1 MSDAF
6 RFRRQTSPIFK
17 AARNLTLAQIL
28 TVATFLTPTS
38 FAQPPLADDAA
49 RSTAPPARRVLVVSP
64 PIFDAAL
71 QPWLERRQAEGYQ
84 ISRLSVASR
93 SDDSI
98 DFGIQTAPVATPDE
112 LRAEI
117 RRFALAE
124 PGPESVAAV
133 VLVGD
138 GAPTLSAP
146 FGWRDVVPAPRLSP
160 QVVQTFGSEDHLATD
175 SFYSDLDDDGVP
187 DVPLGRFPVETPA
200 ELTAL
205 VAKIARYETASPV
218 GDWTRKINVVAGPNG
233 LDLSVVGTSPND
245 APAAPSAAFSG
256 LSSFVD
262 TIVDN
267 MSRQLFSEF
276 LPQEYA
282 VSLTRCSLKSEFC
295 PYPPTFGRTF
305 LDRANEGSLFLVYL
319 GHGRVFGL
327 DRLTTASGGDYG
339 VFEIDDV
346 PSLRSPN
353 SAPIALFFSCYAG
366 AYDANEPCL
375 AEAVALSPNGP
386 VAAIAASRRTAPYGM
401 CVLGSSL
408 LAAAFDDANSNADK
422 PLTLGEIFLR
432 AQRKTLEPPQ
442 SDATPQQDDAEIQFD
457 DEAPRKATEPT
468 QPEAPPTFAET
479 LDDPIARA
487 ERRIAEERG
496 RVAEINAGL
505 ARLNARLKQSARDAE
520 LRRDAVSFRETLDR
534 AAKIF
539 DPTASRLN
547 EQLEDHVALFN
558 LFGDPLLR
566 VKFPERCAVEAPEI
580 VYSTQ
585 TLPISGVVPNATK
598 RQTSVRVELLL
609 ADFRSPV
616 AKPRRS
622 KTFVESKEARA
633 EFDAT
638 YRAANNFV
646 VAASQVETQNG
657 RFQANIDVPADFS
670 GECVVRVA
678 ATDGERY
685 WIGSRRVLVR
695 PLSRRDAD
703 SQFDAQTAVFPDAT
717 R

>member
-1 MSDAF
+1 MSDAS
-6 RFRRQTSPIFK
+6 RSRRPTPSLFA
-17 AARNLTLAQIL
+17 AARNLTFASIL
-28 TVATFLTPTS
+28 MFATFLTPPS
-38 FAQPPLADDAA
+38 FV
-49 RSTAPPARRVLVVSP
+49 RSTFANNAPQAPVSSSPRRVLVVSP

-71 QPWLERRQAEGYQ
+71 QPWIERRQAEGYQ
-84 ISRLSVASR
+84 ISRLSVAAR
-93 SDDSI
+93 SGDSV

-112 LRAEI
+112 LRAQI
-117 RRFALAE
+117 RRFALAA

-138 GAPTLSAP
+138 GAPTLSAS

-160 QVVQTFGSEDHLATD
+160 QVVQIFGSEDHLATD

-205 VAKIARYETASPV
+205 VEKIARYETASPT

-233 LDLSVVGTSPND
+233 LDLGVVGSSPD
-245 APAAPSAAFSG
+245 AAPAVSSAALSG

-262 TIVDN
+262 SVVDN

-295 PYPPTFGRTF
+295 PYPPHFGATF

-346 PSLRSPN
+346 PELRSPN
-353 SAPIALFFSCYAG
+353 AAPIALFFSCYAG

-386 VAAIAASRRTAPYGM
+386 VATIAASRRTAPYGM

-408 LAAAFDDANSNADK
+408 LEAAFNNVNSNNDA

-432 AQRKTLEPPQ
+432 AQRRTLEPPPTDPT
-442 SDATPQQDDAEIQFD
+442 SQDEDVEIQFD
-457 DEAPRKATEPT
+457 DETSPSQAPAT
-468 QPEAPPTFAET
+468 QPILPTAVNET
-479 LDDPIARA
+479 PDDPLARA

-496 RVAEINAGL
+496 RVAEISAGL
-505 ARLNARLKQSARDAE
+505 DRLNARLKQSVRAAERKRDA
-520 LRRDAVSFRETLDR
+520 ASFRETLDR

-539 DPTASRLN
+539 DPTASRLDA
-547 EQLEDHVALFN
+547 QLEDHVALFN

-580 VYSTQ
+580 AYSTK
-585 TLPISGVVPNATK
+585 TLPISGVVPNATG
-598 RQTSVRVELLL
+598 RQTTVRVELLL
-609 ADFRSPV
+609 ADFRSPI

-622 KTFVESKEARA
+622 KTFVESEEARA
-633 EFDAT
+633 EFETT

-646 VAASQVETQNG
+646 VAASQVATQNE
-657 RFQANIDVPADFS
+657 RFQTNIAVPADFS

-685 WIGSRRVLVR
+685 WIGSQRVLVR
-695 PLSRRDAD
+695 PFSGRDVD
-703 SQFDAQTAVFPDAT
+703 SQANAATTNAT

>member
-1 MSDAF
+1 MSAAH
-6 RFRRQTSPIFK
+6 RFRSPF
-17 AARNLTLAQIL
+17 RRVFQPIL
-28 TVATFLTPTS
+28 TVATIFTVLT
-38 FAQPPLADDAA
+38 LAAA
-49 RSTAPPARRVLVVSP
+49 RLFAAEPTPEVAPPRRVLVVSP
-64 PIFDAAL
+64 PIFDDAL
-71 QPWLERRQAEGYQ
+71 QPWIKRRQAQGYQ
-84 ISRLSVASR
+84 ISRLSVAAR
-93 SDDSI
+93 SGDSV
-98 DFGIQTAPVATPDE
+98 DFGIKTTPIATPDE
-112 LRAEI
+112 LRAQI
-117 RRFALAE
+117 RRFALAS
-124 PGPESVAAV
+124 PGPESVAAIL
-133 VLVGD
+133 LVGD
-138 GAPTLSAP
+138 GAPTLDAP

-160 QVVQTFGSEDHLATD
+160 QVVQLFGSEDHLATD

-205 VAKIARYETASPV
+205 VEKIARYETASPV

-233 LDLSVVGTSPND
+233 LDLGVVGSSPGD
-245 APAAPSAAFSG
+245 ANASSAAFSG
-256 LSSFVD
+256 LSSLVD
-262 TIVDN
+262 SVVDN

-295 PYPPTFGRTF
+295 PYPPQFGETF
-305 LDRANEGSLFLVYL
+305 LARANEGALFLVYL

-327 DRLTTASGGDYG
+327 DRLTTEAGGDYG
-339 VFEIDDV
+339 VFEIDDA
-346 PSLRSPN
+346 PRLRSPN
-353 SAPIALFFSCYAG
+353 AAPIALFFSCYAG

-386 VAAIAASRRTAPYGM
+386 VAAIAASRRAAPYGM

-408 LAAAFDDANSNADK
+408 LEAAFNNADDDAPS
-422 PLTLGEIFLR
+422 TLGELFLR
-432 AQRKTLEPPQ
+432 AQRQTLAAPRNDAPPQ
-442 SDATPQQDDAEIQFD
+442 DQEIEFQFD
-457 DEAPRKATEPT
+457 DKT
-468 QPEAPPTFAET
+468 PPISIKDAQTSLPSSFSET
-479 LDDPIARA
+479 PDDAIARA

-505 ARLNARLKQSARDAE
+505 DRLNARLERSAREAKR
-520 LRRDAVSFRETLDR
+520 RRDAVSFRETLDR

-539 DPTASRLN
+539 DPTASRLDD
-547 EQLEDHVALFN
+547 QLEDHVALFN

-566 VKFPERCAVEAPEI
+566 VKFPESCAVEAPEI

-585 TLPISGVVPNATK
+585 TFPVSGVVPNATN
-598 RQTSVRVELLL
+598 RQTTVRVELLL
-609 ADFRSPV
+609 ADFRSPI

-622 KTFVESKEARA
+622 KSFVESEEARA
-633 EFDAT
+633 EFETT

-646 VAASQVETQNG
+646 VASSQVATQTG
-657 RFQANIDVPADFS
+657 RFQSDIDVPADFS

-695 PLSRRDAD
+695 PFSGRDVD
-703 SQFDAQTAVFPDAT
+703 SQPSSASLT

>member
-1 MSDAF
+1 
-6 RFRRQTSPIFK
+6 
-17 AARNLTLAQIL
+17 
-28 TVATFLTPTS
+28 
-38 FAQPPLADDAA
+38 
-49 RSTAPPARRVLVVSP
+49 
-64 PIFDAAL
+64 
-71 QPWLERRQAEGYQ
+71 
-84 ISRLSVASR
+84 
-93 SDDSI
+93 
-98 DFGIQTAPVATPDE
+98 
-112 LRAEI
+112 
-117 RRFALAE
+117 
-124 PGPESVAAV
+124 
-133 VLVGD
+133 GD

-146 FGWRDVVPAPRLSP
+146 FGWRDVVPAPRLAP
-160 QVVQTFGSEDHLATD
+160 QVVQMFGSEEHLATD

-205 VAKIARYETASPV
+205 VEKIARYETASPR

-233 LDLSVVGTSPND
+233 LDLSVVGSSPDD
-245 APAAPSAAFSG
+245 APAAPSAALSG

-262 TIVDN
+262 SVVDN

-295 PYPPTFGRTF
+295 PYPPAFGRTF
-305 LDRANEGSLFLVYL
+305 LDRANEGALFLVYL

-346 PSLRSPN
+346 SSLRSPN
-353 SAPIALFFSCYAG
+353 AAPIALFFSCYAG

-386 VAAIAASRRTAPYGM
+386 VAAIAASRRAAPYGM

-408 LAAAFDDANSNADK
+408 LDAAFNASNPADK

-442 SDATPQQDDAEIQFD
+442 NDAAPQSEDVEIQFD
-457 DEAPRKATEPT
+457 DETSPQETVQT
-468 QPEAPPTFAET
+468 QPVAPTAVNET
-479 LDDPIARA
+479 SDDPIARA

-496 RVAEINAGL
+496 RVAEIDAGL
-505 ARLNARLKQSARDAE
+505 KRLNARLERNVRAAE
-520 LRRDAVSFRETLDR
+520 RRRDATSFRETLDR

-539 DPTASRLN
+539 DPTASRLE

-580 VYSTQ
+580 AYSTKP
-585 TLPISGVVPNATK
+585 LPVSVVVPNATG

-622 KTFVESKEARA
+622 KTFVESAEARA
-633 EFDAT
+633 EFETT
-638 YRAANNFV
+638 YRAANRFV
-646 VAASQVETQNG
+646 VASSQVATLTG
-657 RFQANIDVPADFS
+657 RFQADIAVPADFS

-695 PLSRRDAD
+695 PFSRRDAV
-703 SQFDAQTAVFPDAT
+703 SQLSAEPADRPST

>member
-1 MSDAF
+1 MTSAL
-6 RFRRQTSPIFK
+6 RPRRRSSLVLTVARHLFFTS
-17 AARNLTLAQIL
+17 TL
-28 TVATFLTPTS
+28 TVATFLTPPSVRPT
-38 FAQPPLADDAA
+38 FADDAPQ
-49 RSTAPPARRVLVVSP
+49 TTVPPARRVLVVSP

-71 QPWLERRQAEGYQ
+71 QPWVERRRSEGYQ

-93 SDDSI
+93 SADSI

-112 LRAEI
+112 LRAQI
-117 RRFALAE
+117 RRFALAA
-124 PGPESVAAV
+124 PGPESVAAI

-138 GAPTLSAP
+138 GAPTLSAS

-160 QVVQTFGSEDHLATD
+160 QVVQLFGSEEHLATD

-200 ELTAL
+200 ELAAL
-205 VAKIARYETASPV
+205 VEKIARYETASPV

-233 LDLSVVGTSPND
+233 LDLSVVGSSPDD
-245 APAAPSAAFSG
+245 APAASSAALSG

-262 TIVDN
+262 SVVDN

-305 LDRANEGSLFLVYL
+305 LDRANEGALFLVYL

-353 SAPIALFFSCYAG
+353 AAPIALFFSCYAG

-386 VAAIAASRRTAPYGM
+386 VAAIAASRRAAPYGM

-408 LAAAFDDANSNADK
+408 LDAAFADADR

-432 AQRKTLEPPQ
+432 AQRKTLAPPPNNAAPQ
-442 SDATPQQDDAEIQFD
+442 SEDAEIQFD
-457 DEAPRKATEPT
+457 DETSPKETEPT
-468 QPEAPPTFAET
+468 QPVAAPTFTET
-479 LDDPIARA
+479 PDDPISRA

-496 RVAEINAGL
+496 RVAEIDAGL
-505 ARLNARLKQSARDAE
+505 KRLNARLERNVRAAE
-520 LRRDAVSFRETLDR
+520 RRRDATSFRETLDR

-539 DPTASRLN
+539 DPTARRLE

-580 VYSTQ
+580 VYATQ
-585 TLPISGVVPNATK
+585 TVPVSGVVPNATGC
-598 RQTSVRVELLL
+598 QTVVRVELLL

-616 AKPRRS
+616 DKPRRS
-622 KTFVESKEARA
+622 KTFVESPETRV
-633 EFDAT
+633 EFETT

-646 VAASQVETQNG
+646 VAASQSATQTG
-657 RFQANIDVPADFS
+657 RFQADIAVPADFS

-685 WIGSRRVLVR
+685 WIGSRRILVR
-695 PLSRRDAD
+695 PFSGRDGG
-703 SQFDAQTAVFPDAT
+703 SQSDVRTAAT
-717 R
+717 PPQRVN

>member
-6 RFRRQTSPIFK
+6 RPRRPSTPFFF
-17 AARNLTLAQIL
+17 AARNLPFALIL
-28 TVATFLTPTS
+28 TFATFLTATR
-38 FAQPPLADDAA
+38 ADDAPQA
-49 RSTAPPARRVLVVSP
+49 QASASPARRVLVVSP

-71 QPWLERRQAEGYQ
+71 QPWIERRQAEGYQ
-84 ISRLSVASR
+84 ISRLSLAAR
-93 SDDSI
+93 SGDSV

-112 LRAEI
+112 LRAQI
-117 RRFALAE
+117 RRFALSP

-138 GAPTLSAP
+138 GAPTLSAS

-160 QVVQTFGSEDHLATD
+160 QVVQIFGSEDHLATD

-205 VAKIARYETASPV
+205 VEKIARYETASPP

-233 LDLSVVGTSPND
+233 LDLSVVGSSPD
-245 APAAPSAAFSG
+245 AAPAAPSVALSG

-262 TIVDN
+262 SVVDN

-346 PSLRSPN
+346 PALRSPN
-353 SAPIALFFSCYAG
+353 GAPIALFFSCYAG

-408 LAAAFDDANSNADK
+408 LDAAFDNTNLNNDK
-422 PLTLGEIFLR
+422 KLTLGEIFLR

-442 SDATPQQDDAEIQFD
+442 NDATQQERENEIQFD
-457 DEAPRKATEPT
+457 DETSPKDAAKS
-468 QPEAPPTFAET
+468 QPVLPSTFNET
-479 LDDPIARA
+479 TADPIERA

-505 ARLNARLKQSARDAE
+505 DRLNARLEQTARAAE
-520 LRRDAVSFRETLDR
+520 RRRDAKSFRETLDR

-539 DPTASRLN
+539 DPTASRL
-547 EQLEDHVALFN
+547 EKQLEDHVALFN

-580 VYSTQ
+580 AYSTK
-585 TLPISGVVPNATK
+585 TLPVSGVVPNATE
-598 RQTSVRVELLL
+598 RQTTVRVELLL
-609 ADFRSPV
+609 ADFRSPI

-622 KTFVESKEARA
+622 KTFVESAEARA
-633 EFDAT
+633 EFETT

-646 VAASQVETQNG
+646 VAASQVATQTE
-657 RFQANIDVPADFS
+657 RFQADIVVPADFS

-678 ATDGERY
+678 ATDGDRY

-695 PLSRRDAD
+695 PFSVRDAE
-703 SQFDAQTAVFPDAT
+703 VPDAT

>member
-1 MSDAF
+1 MPDAS
-6 RFRRQTSPIFK
+6 RSRRQTSPFFA
-17 AARNLTLAQIL
+17 AARNLTFASIL
-28 TVATFLTPTS
+28 TFATFLTPSPFVRLT
-38 FAQPPLADDAA
+38 FANDASQDAA
-49 RSTAPPARRVLVVSP
+49 SSPRRVLVVSP

-71 QPWLERRQAEGYQ
+71 RPWIERRQAEGYQ
-84 ISRLSVASR
+84 IYRLNVAARSADSV
-93 SDDSI
+93 

-112 LRAEI
+112 LRAQI
-117 RRFALAE
+117 RRFALDA
-124 PGPESVAAV
+124 PGPDSVAGI

-138 GAPTLSAP
+138 GAPTLSAS

-160 QVVQTFGSEDHLATD
+160 QVVQIFGSEDHLATD

-205 VAKIARYETASPV
+205 IEKIARYETASPV

-233 LDLSVVGTSPND
+233 LDLSVVGSSPN
-245 APAAPSAAFSG
+245 AAPSAPSAALSG

-295 PYPPTFGRTF
+295 PYPPSFGQTF

-346 PSLRSPN
+346 PALRSPN
-353 SAPIALFFSCYAG
+353 AAPIAFFFSCYAG

-408 LAAAFDDANSNADK
+408 LDAAFNNANLNNDA
-422 PLTLGEIFLR
+422 PLTLGQIFLQ
-432 AQRKTLEPPQ
+432 AQRKTLEAPKN
-442 SDATPQQDDAEIQFD
+442 DATPQNKEVEIQFD
-457 DEAPRKATEPT
+457 DKTT
-468 QPEAPPTFAET
+468 QPSTPAPQPILPSAVNATPN
-479 LDDPIARA
+479 DPIARA
-487 ERRIAEERG
+487 ERRIAEERD
-496 RVAEINAGL
+496 RVAQINAGL
-505 ARLNARLKQSARDAE
+505 DRLNARLERSVRNAE
-520 LRRDAVSFRETLDR
+520 RRRDVASFRETLDR
-534 AAKIF
+534 AAKLF
-539 DPTASRLN
+539 DPTASRLDD
-547 EQLEDHVALFN
+547 QLKDHVALFN

-580 VYSTQ
+580 AYSTK
-585 TLPISGVVPNATK
+585 TFPVSGLVPNTTG

-609 ADFRSPV
+609 ADFRSPI

-622 KTFVESKEARA
+622 KTFVESADARA
-633 EFDAT
+633 EFETT

-646 VAASQVETQNG
+646 VAASQVETQNQ
-657 RFQANIDVPADFS
+657 RFQTNIAVPADFS

-695 PLSRRDAD
+695 PFSNRDVD
-703 SQFDAQTAVFPDAT
+703 SQLDAQTSSP

>member
-1 MSDAF
+1 MSDAS
-6 RFRRQTSPIFK
+6 RFRRQTSPIFT
-17 AARNLTLAQIL
+17 AARNLTLISFLA
-28 TVATFLTPTS
+28 VATSLTPPS
-38 FAQPPLADDAA
+38 FVRPSLADDA
-49 RSTAPPARRVLVVSP
+49 TQPPAPSARRVLVVSP

-71 QPWLERRQAEGYQ
+71 QPWVERRQAEGYQ
-84 ISRLSVASR
+84 ITRLSVASR
-93 SDDSI
+93 SADSV

-117 RRFALAE
+117 RRFALSP

-146 FGWRDVVPAPRLSP
+146 FGWRDVVPAPRLAP
-160 QVVQTFGSEDHLATD
+160 QVVQLFGSEDHLATD

-233 LDLSVVGTSPND
+233 LDLSVVGSSPDD
-245 APAAPSAAFSG
+245 ASAAPSAALAG

-262 TIVDN
+262 SVVDN

-305 LDRANEGSLFLVYL
+305 LDRANEGALFLVYL

-353 SAPIALFFSCYAG
+353 AAPIALFFSCYAG

-375 AEAVALSPNGP
+375 AEAIALSPNGP

-408 LAAAFDDANSNADK
+408 LDAAFDEANSNADK

-442 SDATPQQDDAEIQFD
+442 SDAAPHSDDAEIQFD
-457 DEAPRKATEPT
+457 DEAPQRETDQAQTV
-468 QPEAPPTFAET
+468 APPPVKET

-496 RVAEINAGL
+496 RVAEIDAGL
-505 ARLNARLKQSARDAE
+505 KRLNARLERSARAAE
-520 LRRDAVSFRETLDR
+520 RRRDATSFRATLDR

-539 DPTASRLN
+539 DPTASRLE

-580 VYSTQ
+580 AYSTK
-585 TLPISGVVPNATK
+585 TFPVSGVVPDASG
-598 RQTSVRVELLL
+598 RQTSARVELLL
-609 ADFRSPV
+609 ADFRSPI

-622 KTFVESKEARA
+622 KTFVESQETRA
-633 EFDAT
+633 EFEAT
-638 YRAANNFV
+638 YRAANQFV
-646 VAASQVETQNG
+646 VAASQVATQTG
-657 RFQANIDVPADFS
+657 RFQADIAVPADFS

-695 PLSRRDAD
+695 PFSGRDAH
-703 SQFDAQTAVFPDAT
+703 SHSDAEADAFSNAT

>member
-1 MSDAF
+1 MLDAF
-6 RFRRQTSPIFK
+6 RVRRLLSLVSTPT
-17 AARNLTLAQIL
+17 RNLTIASVLTIASIL
-28 TVATFLTPTS
+28 TPSSLTRAAFS
-38 FAQPPLADDAA
+38 DDA
-49 RSTAPPARRVLVVSP
+49 SQAPVSSPRRVLVVSP

-84 ISRLSVASR
+84 ISRLSVAAR
-93 SDDSI
+93 SNDSV

-112 LRAEI
+112 LRDEI
-117 RRFALAE
+117 RRFALSP
-124 PGPESVAAV
+124 PGPESVAAI

-138 GAPTLSAP
+138 GAPTLSAS

-160 QVVQTFGSEDHLATD
+160 QVVQIFGSEDHLATD

-205 VAKIARYETASPV
+205 IEKIARYETASPV

-233 LDLSVVGTSPND
+233 LDLSVVGSSPDD
-245 APAAPSAAFSG
+245 APAAPSAALSG

-262 TIVDN
+262 SVVDN

-295 PYPPTFGRTF
+295 PYPPNFGRTF
-305 LDRANEGSLFLVYL
+305 LARANEGSLFLVYL

-346 PSLRSPN
+346 PALRSPN
-353 SAPIALFFSCYAG
+353 AAPIALFFSCYAG

-408 LAAAFDDANSNADK
+408 LDAAFNDANRNTVK

-432 AQRKTLEPPQ
+432 AQRQTLSPPQ
-442 SDATPQQDDAEIQFD
+442 NDAPAKEQDVEIQFD
-457 DEAPRKATEPT
+457 DETPQDKPQTT
-468 QPEAPPTFAET
+468 QPILTPSLNET

-487 ERRIAEERG
+487 ERRVAEERG

-505 ARLNARLKQSARDAE
+505 DRLNARLEQSVRDAAQD
-520 LRRDAVSFRETLDR
+520 RDASSFRQTLDR

-539 DPTASRLN
+539 DPTAGRLDA
-547 EQLEDHVALFN
+547 QLADHVALFN

-566 VKFPERCAVEAPEI
+566 VKFPERCAVETPEI

-585 TLPISGVVPNATK
+585 TFPVSGVIPNATDC
-598 RQTSVRVELLL
+598 QTNVRVELLL

-622 KTFVESKEARA
+622 KTFVESEETRA
-633 EFDAT
+633 EFEAT
-638 YRAANNFV
+638 YRAANQFV
-646 VAASQVETQNG
+646 VAASQVKTQNQ
-657 RFQANIDVPADFS
+657 RFQTNIKVPADFS

-685 WIGSRRVLVR
+685 WIGSHRVLVR
-695 PLSRRDAD
+695 PFSGRDLASR
-703 SQFDAQTAVFPDAT
+703 FAT
-717 R
+717 P

>member
-1 MSDAF
+1 MSSAL
-6 RFRRQTSPIFK
+6 RPRRRSSLLVI
-17 AARNLTLAQIL
+17 AARNLSFASTLA
-28 TVATFLTPTS
+28 VATFLTPPFVRPT
-38 FAQPPLADDAA
+38 QADDAPQA
-49 RSTAPPARRVLVVSP
+49 QTPAPSARRVLVVSP

-71 QPWLERRQAEGYQ
+71 LPWVERRQAEGYQ

-93 SDDSI
+93 SADSV

-112 LRAEI
+112 LRAAI

-146 FGWRDVVPAPRLSP
+146 YGWRDVVPAPRLAP
-160 QVVQTFGSEDHLATD
+160 QVVQLFGSEDHLATD

-205 VAKIARYETASPV
+205 VEKIARYETASPP

-233 LDLSVVGTSPND
+233 LDLSVVGSSPDD
-245 APAAPSAAFSG
+245 APAAPSAALSG

-262 TIVDN
+262 SVVDN

-295 PYPPTFGRTF
+295 PYPPAFGRTF
-305 LDRANEGSLFLVYL
+305 LDRANEGALFLVYL

-353 SAPIALFFSCYAG
+353 AAPIALFFSCYAG

-408 LAAAFDDANSNADK
+408 LDAAFNASNSNADK

-442 SDATPQQDDAEIQFD
+442 NDAASQSEDAEIQFD
-457 DEAPRKATEPT
+457 DEAPQKETEPT
-468 QPEAPPTFAET
+468 QPVSTTTVNET

-496 RVAEINAGL
+496 RVAEIDAGL
-505 ARLNARLKQSARDAE
+505 KRLNARLERSARAAE
-520 LRRDAVSFRETLDR
+520 RRRDATSFRETLDR

-539 DPTASRLN
+539 DPTASRLE

-580 VYSTQ
+580 AYSTK
-585 TLPISGVVPNATK
+585 TFPISGVVPNATG

-609 ADFRSPV
+609 ADFRSPI

-622 KTFVESKEARA
+622 KTFVESEEARA
-633 EFDAT
+633 EFETT

-646 VAASQVETQNG
+646 VAASQVATQTG
-657 RFQANIDVPADFS
+657 RFQADIAVPADFS

-695 PLSRRDAD
+695 PFSRRDAD
-703 SQFDAQTAVFPDAT
+703 APDAT

>member
-1 MSDAF
+1 MFAAS
-6 RFRRQTSPIFK
+6 RFRRFRAFSRRRRSTTT
-17 AARNLTLAQIL
+17 LTVASIL
-28 TVATFLTPTS
+28 TFATFLTPT
-38 FAQPPLADDAA
+38 QADDAP
-49 RSTAPPARRVLVVSP
+49 STELAPRRVLVVSP

-71 QPWLERRQAEGYQ
+71 QPWIERRQAEGYQ

-93 SDDSI
+93 SGDTV

-112 LRAEI
+112 LRAQI
-117 RRFALAE
+117 RRFALDGA
-124 PGPESVAAV
+124 GPESVAAI

-138 GAPTLSAP
+138 GAPTLSAS

-160 QVVQTFGSEDHLATD
+160 QVVQIFGSEDHLATD

-205 VAKIARYETASPV
+205 VEKIARYETASPV
-218 GDWTRKINVVAGPNG
+218 GDWTRQINVVAGPNG
-233 LDLSVVGTSPND
+233 LDLSVVGSSPDD
-245 APAAPSAAFSG
+245 APAAPSGALSG

-262 TIVDN
+262 SVVDS

-295 PYPPTFGRTF
+295 PYPPSFGKTF

-346 PSLRSPN
+346 PALRSPN
-353 SAPIALFFSCYAG
+353 AAPIALFFSCYAG

-408 LAAAFDDANSNADK
+408 LDAAFNDVKPNNDA
-422 PLTLGEIFLR
+422 PLTLGEIFLQ
-432 AQRKTLEPPQ
+432 AQRRTLESPP
-442 SDATPQQDDAEIQFD
+442 DAADSQNQEVEIQFD
-457 DEAPRKATEPT
+457 
-468 QPEAPPTFAET
+468 EAPPKEVEQAQTVPTPSLTET
-479 LDDPIARA
+479 PNDPIARA

-505 ARLNARLKQSARDAE
+505 DRLNARLERSARVAK
-520 LRRDAVSFRETLDR
+520 RQRDTASFRETLDR

-539 DPTASRLN
+539 DPTASRLDD
-547 EQLEDHVALFN
+547 QLEDHVALFN

-580 VYSTQ
+580 AYSTK
-585 TLPISGVVPNATK
+585 TLPISGVLPNVNG
-598 RQTSVRVELLL
+598 RQTEVRVELLL

-622 KTFVESKEARA
+622 KTFVESEETRA
-633 EFDAT
+633 EFEAT
-638 YRAANNFV
+638 YRAANAFV
-646 VAASQVETQNG
+646 VASSKVATQTE

-695 PLSRRDAD
+695 PFSNRVVNV
-703 SQFDAQTAVFPDAT
+703 SPQT
-717 R
+717 RSN

>member
-1 MSDAF
+1 MSPAF
-6 RFRRQTSPIFK
+6 RPRRRSSLVLT
-17 AARNLTLAQIL
+17 AARNSFFALTL
-28 TVATFLTPTS
+28 TVATLSTPPFVRST
-38 FAQPPLADDAA
+38 FADDAP
-49 RSTAPPARRVLVVSP
+49 RTSAPLARRVLVVSP

-71 QPWLERRQAEGYQ
+71 QPWVEHRQAEGYQ

-93 SDDSI
+93 SADSV
-98 DFGIQTAPVATPDE
+98 DFGIQTAPVATPDK

-117 RRFALAE
+117 RRFALSP

-146 FGWRDVVPAPRLSP
+146 FGWRDVVPAPRLAP
-160 QVVQTFGSEDHLATD
+160 QVVQMFGSEDHLATD

-200 ELTAL
+200 ELSAL
-205 VAKIARYETASPV
+205 VEKIARYETASPR

-233 LDLSVVGTSPND
+233 LDLSVVGSSPDD
-245 APAAPSAAFSG
+245 APAVPSAALSG

-262 TIVDN
+262 SVVDN

-295 PYPPTFGRTF
+295 PYPPAFGRTF

-346 PSLRSPN
+346 PSLRSP
-353 SAPIALFFSCYAG
+353 SAAPIALFFSCYAG

-408 LAAAFDDANSNADK
+408 LDAAFDDANSNADR

-432 AQRKTLEPPQ
+432 AQRKTLEPPPNDAAPQ
-442 SDATPQQDDAEIQFD
+442 SEDAEIQFD
-457 DEAPRKATEPT
+457 DETSSKETEQT
-468 QPEAPPTFAET
+468 QPAVPPTVSDT

-496 RVAEINAGL
+496 RVAEIDAGL
-505 ARLNARLKQSARDAE
+505 KRLNARLERSVRAAE
-520 LRRDAVSFRETLDR
+520 RRRDTTSFRETLDR

-539 DPTASRLN
+539 DPTASRLE

-580 VYSTQ
+580 AYSTK
-585 TLPISGVVPNATK
+585 TLPISGVVPNAAG

-609 ADFRSPV
+609 ADFRSPI

-622 KTFVESKEARA
+622 KTFVESAEARA
-633 EFDAT
+633 EFETT

-646 VAASQVETQNG
+646 VAASQVATQTG
-657 RFQANIDVPADFS
+657 RFQADIAVPAEFS

-695 PLSRRDAD
+695 PFSRRDAD
-703 SQFDAQTAVFPDAT
+703 SQPNVESADRFSRRAN
-717 R
+717 

>member
-6 RFRRQTSPIFK
+6 RFRRQTSPIFT
-17 AARNLTLAQIL
+17 AARNLTLIPFLA
-28 TVATFLTPTS
+28 VAMFLTPPS
-38 FAQPPLADDAA
+38 FVRPSLADDAPQ
-49 RSTAPPARRVLVVSP
+49 PPAPSTRRVLVVSP
-64 PIFDAAL
+64 PIFNAAL
-71 QPWLERRQAEGYQ
+71 EPWVERRQAEGYQ

-93 SDDSI
+93 SADSV

-112 LRAEI
+112 LRAKI
-117 RRFALAE
+117 RRFAFADS
-124 PGPESVAAV
+124 GPESVAAI

-146 FGWRDVVPAPRLSP
+146 FGWRDVVPAPRLAP
-160 QVVQTFGSEDHLATD
+160 QVVQLFGSEDHLATD

-200 ELTAL
+200 ELSAL
-205 VAKIARYETASPV
+205 VEKIARYETASPR

-233 LDLSVVGTSPND
+233 LDLSVVGSSPDD
-245 APAAPSAAFSG
+245 APAAPSAALSG

-262 TIVDN
+262 SVVDN

-295 PYPPTFGRTF
+295 PYPPAFGRTF

-353 SAPIALFFSCYAG
+353 AAPIALFFSCYAG

-386 VAAIAASRRTAPYGM
+386 VATIAASRRTAPYGM

-408 LAAAFDDANSNADK
+408 LDAAFNASNSNADK

-442 SDATPQQDDAEIQFD
+442 NDAAPQSDDAEIQFD
-457 DEAPRKATEPT
+457 DEAPQKETDQAQPFAPT
-468 QPEAPPTFAET
+468 TVNET

-496 RVAEINAGL
+496 RVAEIDAGL
-505 ARLNARLKQSARDAE
+505 KRLNARLERTARAAE
-520 LRRDAVSFRETLDR
+520 RRRDATSFRETLDR

-539 DPTASRLN
+539 DPTASRLE

-580 VYSTQ
+580 AYSTK
-585 TLPISGVVPNATK
+585 TLPVSGVVPDATG
-598 RQTSVRVELLL
+598 RQITVRVELLL
-609 ADFRSPV
+609 ADFRSPI

-622 KTFVESKEARA
+622 KTFAESSEARA
-633 EFDAT
+633 EFETT

-646 VAASQVETQNG
+646 VAASQVATQTG
-657 RFQANIDVPADFS
+657 RFQADIAVPADFS

-685 WIGSRRVLVR
+685 WIDSRRVLVR
-695 PLSRRDAD
+695 PFSRRGAD
-703 SQFDAQTAVFPDAT
+703 SQTDVQAAARPAAT

>member
-1 MSDAF
+1 MLDAF
-6 RFRRQTSPIFK
+6 RFRRQSFSVLT
-17 AARNLTLAQIL
+17 AARNLTIASTLIFATLL
-28 TVATFLTPTS
+28 TSTQAADAPTK
-38 FAQPPLADDAA
+38 AA
-49 RSTAPPARRVLVVSP
+49 SPARRVLVVSP

-71 QPWLERRQAEGYQ
+71 QPWIERRQAEGYQ
-84 ISRLSVASR
+84 ISRLSVAAR
-93 SDDSI
+93 SGDSI
-98 DFGIQTAPVATPDE
+98 DFGVQTAPVASPDE
-112 LRAEI
+112 LRAQI
-117 RRFALAE
+117 RRFALAA
-124 PGPESVAAV
+124 PGPDSVAAV

-138 GAPTLSAP
+138 GAPTFNAP

-160 QVVQTFGSEDHLATD
+160 QVVQVFGSEAHLATD

-200 ELTAL
+200 ELSAL
-205 VAKIARYETASPV
+205 VEKIARYETASPF
-218 GDWTRKINVVAGPNG
+218 GEWTRKINVVAGPNG
-233 LDLSVVGTSPND
+233 LDLGVVGSSPN
-245 APAAPSAAFSG
+245 AASAAPSAALSG

-262 TIVDN
+262 SVVDN

-295 PYPPTFGRTF
+295 PYPPNFGRAF

-346 PSLRSPN
+346 PALRSPN
-353 SAPIALFFSCYAG
+353 AAPIALFFSCYAG

-375 AEAVALSPNGP
+375 AEAVATSPNGP

-408 LAAAFDDANSNADK
+408 LDAAFNDVNSNDQE
-422 PLTLGEIFLR
+422 PLTLGQIFLR
-432 AQRKTLEPPQ
+432 AQRKTLEPP
-442 SDATPQQDDAEIQFD
+442 SDDATPQDQEAEIQFD
-457 DEAPRKATEPT
+457 DQTSRPKNDQS
-468 QPEAPPTFAET
+468 QPVSTPLFSQTSA
-479 LDDPIARA
+479 DPIERA

-505 ARLNARLKQSARDAE
+505 DRLNARLAQSARAAE
-520 LRRDAVSFRETLDR
+520 QRRDLTSFRKTLDR

-539 DPTASRLN
+539 DPTASRLE

-580 VYSTQ
+580 AYSTK
-585 TLPISGVVPNATK
+585 TFPVSGVVPNATG
-598 RQTSVRVELLL
+598 RQTTVRVELLL

-622 KTFVESKEARA
+622 KTFGESEETRA
-633 EFDAT
+633 EFEAT

-646 VAASQVETQNG
+646 VAASEVATQTE
-657 RFQANIDVPADFS
+657 RFQANIAVPADFS

-695 PLSRRDAD
+695 PFSGRDAVA
-703 SQFDAQTAVFPDAT
+703 SNAKP
-717 R
+717 

>member
-1 MSDAF
+1 MPDAP
-6 RFRRQTSPIFK
+6 RFRRFKSLIFNVV
-17 AARNLTLAQIL
+17 RN
-28 TVATFLTPTS
+28 ATFALSLTSAAFPSSS
-38 FAQPPLADDAA
+38 FGADASSLPA
-49 RSTAPPARRVLVVSP
+49 SAPRRVLVVSP

-84 ISRLSVASR
+84 ISRLSVAAR
-93 SDDSI
+93 SNDSI

-117 RRFALAE
+117 RRFAFAV

-138 GAPTLSAP
+138 GAPTLDAS

-160 QVVQTFGSEDHLATD
+160 QVVQMFGSEDHLATD

-205 VAKIARYETASPV
+205 VEKIARYETASPR

-233 LDLSVVGTSPND
+233 LDLSVVASSPN
-245 APAAPSAAFSG
+245 AASAAPSAALSG

-262 TIVDN
+262 SVVDK

-295 PYPPTFGRTF
+295 PYPPNFGRTF
-305 LDRANEGSLFLVYL
+305 LDRANEGALFLVYL

-339 VFEIDDV
+339 VFEIDDA
-346 PSLRSPN
+346 PALRSPN
-353 SAPIALFFSCYAG
+353 AAPIALFFSCYAG

-375 AEAVALSPNGP
+375 AEAVATSPNGP

-408 LAAAFDDANSNADK
+408 LDAAFNDADRDAAA
-422 PLTLGEIFLR
+422 PLTLGQIFLQ
-432 AQRKTLEPPQ
+432 AQRRTLESPKNDAAPQ
-442 SDATPQQDDAEIQFD
+442 DQETEIQFD
-457 DEAPRKATEPT
+457 DEKPKKEAEKT
-468 QPEAPPTFAET
+468 QTVLTPSLKET
-479 LDDPIARA
+479 SNDPIARA
-487 ERRIAEERG
+487 DRRIAEERG

-505 ARLNARLKQSARDAE
+505 DRLNARLEQSARAAQ
-520 LRRDAVSFRETLDR
+520 RSRDAASFRETLDR

-539 DPTASRLN
+539 DPTAGRLE

-580 VYSTQ
+580 AYSTK
-585 TLPISGVVPNATK
+585 TLPVSGVVPNANG
-598 RQTSVRVELLL
+598 RQTNVRVELLL

-616 AKPRRS
+616 GKPIRS
-622 KTFVESKEARA
+622 KTFVESEEARA
-633 EFDAT
+633 EFEAT

-646 VAASQVETQNG
+646 VASSEVATQTE
-657 RFQANIDVPADFS
+657 RFQANIVVPADFS

-695 PLSRRDAD
+695 PFSNRVVNA
-703 SQFDAQTAVFPDAT
+703 PPKT
-717 R
+717 RSN